1 MWLGSMTM
9 EQARSLEP
17 IFAEF
22 KGELGW
28 VLPDWLVQLKM
39 NIIIRD
45 LEGESESD

>member
-1 MWLGSMTM
+1 M
-9 EQARSLEP
+9 EQAQSLEH

-28 VLPDWLVQLKM
+28 VLPNWLVQLKM

-45 LEGESESD
+45 LEGESEND

>member
-1 MWLGSMTM
+1 MWLGSMTLD
-9 EQARSLEP
+9 QYHSLEP

-28 VLPDWLVQLKM
+28 VIPNWLVQLKM

-45 LEGESESD
+45 LESE